1 MIFLI
6 FERSIHRPKN
16 LTADR
21 EIAFIFFGFSFRDE
35 DSAALFKKSGLNSSL
50 FFGMIHFMN
59 TRNSVYVGFS
69 NIFPNPKKEV

>member
-16 LTADR
+16 LTAER

-35 DSAALFKKSGLNSSL
+35 DSAALFKLEQPVHYS
-50 FFGMIHFMN
+50 
-59 TRNSVYVGFS
+59 
-69 NIFPNPKKEV
+69 